1 MNTTGPTP
9 ITNVYRIDDAGMAL
23 RLNQRITADVL
34 QVAGDQVQLVLE
46 GVRVVGRLTTPDQA
60 AALAERRTAQ
70 FIVRG
75 RSKGVLRLQLV
86 SPGDGNSDTAVTAPL
101 DLAPALL
108 EHLGIPVEA
117 DNLILARALLAQ
129 GSPVT
134 GETLDGLRQAVEA
147 LGEWGAAE
155 AEAAAGMQAA
165 GLPATSG
172 AIRLAMREPVTLTA
186 ALEALLGR
194 LDQRARRDAAARG
207 RMAARW
213 ASWLRGLLLP
223 MDRPAPEISRR
234 LRALLTALGRPP
246 EGELARLARGQE
258 GGELLELVRW
268 AAEGARE
275 GGGDLRR
282 AVEGLLDGL
291 RRMHLPNLQ
300 RVDEA
305 GRRWV
310 RFELPVV
317 AAAGPEP
324 RQGSR
329 ARTPRPAYVRARVEG
344 TEREDGPGRLAR
356 LRLTME
362 VLPGRALEV
371 DLAFAGERVGV
382 QVLAAD
388 AELQLAAAEAL
399 AGLRQGL
406 QGLGY
411 QVHHL
416 RAHLGSPEEP
426 DPLAAIAAKR
436 DLTEVNVEA

>member
-9 ITNVYRIDDAGMAL
+9 IANVYRIDDAGMAL
-23 RLNQRITADVL
+23 RLNQRITAEVL
-34 QVAGDQVQLVLE
+34 QVAGDQVQLVLD

-60 AALAERRTAQ
+60 AVLAERRTAQ

-86 SPGDGNSDTAVTAPL
+86 SAGGGNPDTAVTAPL

-108 EHLGIPVEA
+108 EHLGIPTEA
-117 DNLILARALLAQ
+117 RNLILARALLAQ
-129 GSPVT
+129 GLPVT
-134 GETLDGLRQAVEA
+134 EETLERLRQALEA

-155 AEAAAGMQAA
+155 AEAAAGLQAA
-165 GLPATSG
+165 GLPPTRGS
-172 AIRLAMREPVTLTA
+172 IRLVLREPVTLAA
-186 ALEALLGR
+186 ALGALLGG
-194 LDQRARRDAAARG
+194 LDQRARRDASLRG
-207 RMAARW
+207 RAAARW
-213 ASWLRGLLLP
+213 ADWLRGLLLP
-223 MDRPAPEISRR
+223 MDRSPLELSRR
-234 LRALLTALGRPP
+234 LRTLLSAFGRPP
-246 EGELARLARGQE
+246 EGELARLARGQQ

-268 AAEGARE
+268 AQEGARE
-275 GGGDLRR
+275 SGGDLGR
-282 AVEGLLDGL
+282 AIDDLLDGL

-300 RVDEA
+300 RVDDA

-310 RFELPVV
+310 RFELPVL
-317 AAAGPEP
+317 PTP
-324 RQGSR
+324 NQKPQHGS
-329 ARTPRPAYVRARVEG
+329 APRPAYVRARMEG
-344 TEREDGPGRLAR
+344 AEGEEGPGRLAR

-382 QVLAAD
+382 HVLAGD
-388 AELQLAAAEAL
+388 PELQLAATEAL

-411 QVHHL
+411 EVHHL

-426 DPLAAIAAKR
+426 DPLTPIAAKR
-436 DLTEVNVEA
+436 ELTEVNVEA